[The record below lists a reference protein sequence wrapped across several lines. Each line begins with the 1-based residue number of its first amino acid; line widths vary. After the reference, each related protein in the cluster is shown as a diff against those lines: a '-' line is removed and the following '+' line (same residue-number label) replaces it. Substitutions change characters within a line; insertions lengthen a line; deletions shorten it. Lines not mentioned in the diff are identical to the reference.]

1 MRDFCQT
8 YNLLYILE
16 VKEDKTNPEEIT
28 EDHQLKLNLE
38 DLKTKYQRDNRE
50 LYHEAIKHNHRKMS
64 DSGKLGSLNSN
75 CAQSPPLIAYSEAP
89 NEPRLTK
96 MDPSGSIFSSSKVE
110 KWDRAEV
117 KDLTD
122 YLTVKESTTENT
134 VKIWPS
140 LLTSNES

>member
-1 MRDFCQT
+1 
-8 YNLLYILE
+8 
-16 VKEDKTNPEEIT
+16 
-28 EDHQLKLNLE
+28 
-38 DLKTKYQRDNRE
+38 
-50 LYHEAIKHNHRKMS
+50 MS
-64 DSGKLGSLNSN
+64 DSGKLGPLNSY
-75 CAQSPPLIAYSEAP
+75 CAESPLIAYSEAP

-96 MDPSGSIFSSSKVE
+96 MDPSGSIFSSAKVE

>member
-1 MRDFCQT
+1 MPKFYRT
-8 YNLLYILE
+8 YNLERISE
-16 VKEDKTNPEEIT
+16 VHEEKTKTEEIT
-28 EDHQLKLNLE
+28 EDEQLKLNLE
-38 DLKTKYQRDNRE
+38 DLKKKYKRDNRE

-64 DSGKLGSLNSN
+64 DSGKFKFDFCSRAPPTLRNSE
-75 CAQSPPLIAYSEAP
+75 IP

-96 MDPSGSIFSSSKVE
+96 MDPSGSIFSSAKVE

-140 LLTSNES
+140 LLIIDDS

>member
-1 MRDFCQT
+1 LD
-8 YNLLYILE
+8 
-16 VKEDKTNPEEIT
+16 D
-28 EDHQLKLNLE
+28 
-38 DLKTKYQRDNRE
+38 
-50 LYHEAIKHNHRKMS
+50 
-64 DSGKLGSLNSN
+64 
-75 CAQSPPLIAYSEAP
+75 SEAQ

-96 MDPSGSIFSSSKVE
+96 MDPSGSIFSSAKVE

-140 LLTSNES
+140 LLKRNIPLPKMGSSNLRST

>member
-1 MRDFCQT
+1 MEIGRSSWAPSK
-8 YNLLYILE
+8 L
-16 VKEDKTNPEEIT
+16 TNGISEI
-28 EDHQLKLNLE
+28 
-38 DLKTKYQRDNRE
+38 
-50 LYHEAIKHNHRKMS
+50 
-64 DSGKLGSLNSN
+64 
-75 CAQSPPLIAYSEAP
+75 P

-96 MDPSGSIFSSSKVE
+96 MDPSGSIFSSAKVE

-140 LLTSNES
+140 LLGNFFHTKLT